1 MKHSIAQFFILITL
15 LIFTPSLFAQIIAL
29 FAESNTLSYEAD
41 AASVSHIYDL
51 AIYRSR
57 A

>member
-57 A
+57 